1 MKIALYII
9 LGLASA
15 LLIFNLT
22 KIDYSAPFEGDSI
35 VGVISVIACL
45 CAILLVV
52 ILMISRKMRKKL
64 KRTLLFQKLHKVFL
78 VLAILT
84 FVAGIVYEFINPTLV
99 TLL

>member
-22 KIDYSAPFEGDSI
+22 KIDYSAPFEGNSM

-52 ILMISRKMRKKL
+52 ILMISRKIAVKNKEL
-64 KRTLLFQKLHKVFL
+64 KRRPKNQ
-78 VLAILT
+78 
-84 FVAGIVYEFINPTLV
+84 
-99 TLL
+99 

>member
-22 KIDYSAPFEGDSI
+22 KIDYSSPFEGASM

-52 ILMISRKMRKKL
+52 ILMISRKIAAKNKELRRRSKD
-64 KRTLLFQKLHKVFL
+64 Q
-78 VLAILT
+78 
-84 FVAGIVYEFINPTLV
+84 
-99 TLL
+99 